1 MYLFISGPEIFVI
14 LLIVVMVFGA
24 DKLPDIARGLGK
36 GMRQIKD
43 ATNDIKREIKNS
55 AEKHE
60 IDIDVAAKVRDEV
73 SKVKDNIDTYT
84 NPVSKVKDEIDD
96 ALTGPIK
103 RGKKD

>member
-14 LLIVVMVFGA
+14 LLIVVMLFGA

-36 GMRQIKD
+36 GMRQVKD

-73 SKVKDNIDTYT
+73 NKVKDNIDTYS
-84 NPVSKVKDEIDD
+84 NPISKVKDEIDD
-96 ALTGPIK
+96 ALTGPIQ

>member
-24 DKLPDIARGLGK
+24 DKLPEIARGLGK
-36 GMRQIKD
+36 GMRQVKD

-60 IDIDVAAKVRDEV
+60 IDIDIASKVRDEV
-73 SKVKDNIDTYT
+73 SKVKDNIGDFTD
-84 NPVSKVKDEIDD
+84 PVSKVKKDVIDEI
-96 ALTGPIK
+96 TGPIK
-103 RGKKD
+103 RTK